1 MTEAALIGVSFLG
14 IFTLLFIL
22 SFRYAMAD
30 ESETLFED
38 KWIKLIFIM
47 FSAFGLALCI
57 HLLIQNKFI
66 YYWDYGGYWTASYT
80 IMKSLFKAPLDT
92 VKSLYSSVLNDDYN
106 NILPMVV
113 SVPLKIFGY
122 TFPRYVVVNY
132 LLFLV
137 PAWAVVISVIWK
149 ALSKYDRVFIFSVCS
164 TKPLKKSRTALDT
177 RGERLRCFEFDEMAG
192 I

>member
-57 HLLIQNKFI
+57 HLNIP
-66 YYWDYGGYWTASYT
+66 GSGYHQSA
-80 IMKSLFKAPLDT
+80 I
-92 VKSLYSSVLNDDYN
+92 
-106 NILPMVV
+106 
-113 SVPLKIFGY
+113 GY
-122 TFPRYVVVNY
+122 RQT
-132 LLFLV
+132 
-137 PAWAVVISVIWK
+137 
-149 ALSKYDRVFIFSVCS
+149 
-164 TKPLKKSRTALDT
+164 
-177 RGERLRCFEFDEMAG
+177 G
-192 I
+192 